1 MMSNYEMSSNVI
13 ELSEHKTYIEL
24 TRRLCYYDYPNL
36 NGVQLNSDTAEEKAQ
51 SLLMQPVVAKYKKIR
66 NKDDLGGH
74 ECSVDTKG
82 NVTFGTIPIGV
93 NVSVEVK
100 NDTITINDTT
110 VETPCLFATSRIWT
124 RNKNVCSAIKRLF
137 AEGKLH
143 SSWEILTENAEYV
156 NNVKILKDY
165 VFEADALLGSTS
177 NPAYGECAT
186 TLCVASVDDP
196 EILLSEAIANDFNIE
211 NSKTKEDNTL
221 EIKENESVV
230 TSENE
235 NTDVVTDEVVETS
248 QETNDVETTDTSE
261 IVSDTKETDNASS
274 ETVDTDISE
283 QTTDDAQTVEVSEL
297 TVRDLRN
304 KIEKLCREKLRY
316 CWISFMFPNEKYVL
330 VEYDE
335 RESELEYMKFTYET
349 NGDEVTVGEPE
360 KVKLAVSVA
369 NINAEIAE
377 KNNAIIKAN
386 EEIATLKSENENLM
400 KYKEMYE
407 KVEAEKAAD
416 EMAKKKKCLSEYA
429 VRSGYIS
436 SEEIETSEEIKALID
451 SVDENGIKAIIV
463 DRLMAQKNETN
474 VVTSEIVASQT
485 TEVASLTCE
494 DIDTS
499 DYKSVMK
506 KFLGK

>member
-1 MMSNYEMSSNVI
+1 MSNYEMSSNVI

-51 SLLMQPVVAKYKKIR
+51 SLLMQPVVAKYKRIR

-74 ECSVDTKG
+74 ECSVDNNG
-82 NVTFGTIPIGV
+82 NVTFGTVPIGV
-93 NVSVEVK
+93 NVAVEIK
-100 NDTITINDTT
+100 NDTVNINNNT

-186 TLCVASVDDP
+186 TLCVASAEDP
-196 EILLSEAIANDFNIE
+196 EILLSEAIANDFNID
-211 NSKTKEDNTL
+211 NSETKEDKTL
-221 EIKENESVV
+221 KIKENESVV

-248 QETNDVETTDTSE
+248 QETENVETTETTETVSETREAKAEKIEDTTANENTEKSEESNSDNTDTSNE
-261 IVSDTKETDNASS
+261 EVVSDT
-274 ETVDTDISE
+274 DTI
-283 QTTDDAQTVEVSEL
+283 
-297 TVRDLRN
+297 
-304 KIEKLCREKLRY
+304 I
-316 CWISFMFPNEKYVL
+316 
-330 VEYDE
+330 
-335 RESELEYMKFTYET
+335 
-349 NGDEVTVGEPE
+349 
-360 KVKLAVSVA
+360 A
-369 NINAEIAE
+369 NLKQEIVE
-377 KNNAIIKAN
+377 KNDAIIKAN
-386 EEIATLKSENENLM
+386 EEIANLKAVNESLVQ
-400 KYKEMYE
+400 YKEMYE
-407 KVEAEKAAD
+407 KIEAEKAAD
-416 EMAKKKKCLSEYA
+416 ELAKKKKCLSEYA
-429 VRSGYIS
+429 VKSGYIS
-436 SEEIETSEEIKALID
+436 SEEIESSEEIKKLID
-451 SVDENGIKAIIV
+451 AVDENGIKAIIV
-463 DRLMAQKNETN
+463 DRLMAQKND
-474 VVTSEIVASQT
+474 VVVETSEVATPVT
-485 TEVASLTCE
+485 TEVASLTCDE
-494 DIDTS
+494 VSIETS

>member
-1 MMSNYEMSSNVI
+1 MSNYEMSSNVI

-51 SLLMQPVVAKYKKIR
+51 SLLMQPVVAKYKRIR

-74 ECSVDTKG
+74 ECSVDNKG
-82 NVTFGTIPIGV
+82 NVTFGTVPIGV
-93 NVSVEVK
+93 NVAVEIK
-100 NDTITINDTT
+100 NDTVNINNNT

-186 TLCVASVDDP
+186 TLCVASAEDP
-196 EILLSEAIANDFNIE
+196 EILLSEAIANDFNID
-211 NSKTKEDNTL
+211 NSETKEDETL
-221 EIKENESVV
+221 KIKENESVV

-235 NTDVVTDEVVETS
+235 NADVVTDEVVETS
-248 QETNDVETTDTSE
+248 QETKNVETTETTKTVSETEEAKSEKNEDTTVDENTEKSEESNSDNTDTSNE
-261 IVSDTKETDNASS
+261 EVVSDT
-274 ETVDTDISE
+274 DTI
-283 QTTDDAQTVEVSEL
+283 
-297 TVRDLRN
+297 
-304 KIEKLCREKLRY
+304 I
-316 CWISFMFPNEKYVL
+316 
-330 VEYDE
+330 
-335 RESELEYMKFTYET
+335 
-349 NGDEVTVGEPE
+349 
-360 KVKLAVSVA
+360 A
-369 NINAEIAE
+369 NLKQEIVE
-377 KNNAIIKAN
+377 KNDAIIKAN
-386 EEIATLKSENENLM
+386 EEIANLKAVNESLVQ
-400 KYKEMYE
+400 YKEMYE
-407 KVEAEKAAD
+407 KIEAEKAAD
-416 EMAKKKKCLSEYA
+416 ELAKKKKCLSEYA

-436 SEEIETSEEIKALID
+436 SDEIESSEEIKKLIET
-451 SVDENGIKAIIV
+451 VDENGIKAIIG
-463 DRLMAQKNETN
+463 DRLMAQKNDVVVETSD
-474 VVTSEIVASQT
+474 VTTPVT
-485 TEVASLTCE
+485 TEVASLTCDE
-494 DIDTS
+494 VSIETS

>member
-1 MMSNYEMSSNVI
+1 MSNYEMSSNVI

-51 SLLMQPVVAKYKKIR
+51 SLLMQPVVAKYKRIR

-74 ECSVDTKG
+74 ECSVDNNG
-82 NVTFGTIPIGV
+82 NVTFGTVPIGV
-93 NVSVEVK
+93 NVAVEIK
-100 NDTITINDTT
+100 NDTVNINNNT

-186 TLCVASVDDP
+186 TLCVASAEDP
-196 EILLSEAIANDFNIE
+196 EILLSEAIANDFNID
-211 NSKTKEDNTL
+211 NSETKEDKTL
-221 EIKENESVV
+221 KIKENESVV

-235 NTDVVTDEVVETS
+235 NADVVTDEVVETS
-248 QETNDVETTDTSE
+248 QETENVETTETTETVSETREAKSEKIEDTTVDENTEKSEESNSDNTDTSNKE
-261 IVSDTKETDNASS
+261 VVSDT
-274 ETVDTDISE
+274 DTII
-283 QTTDDAQTVEVSEL
+283 AN
-297 TVRDLRN
+297 LRQ
-304 KIEKLCREKLRY
+304 
-316 CWISFMFPNEKYVL
+316 
-330 VEYDE
+330 
-335 RESELEYMKFTYET
+335 
-349 NGDEVTVGEPE
+349 
-360 KVKLAVSVA
+360 
-369 NINAEIAE
+369 EIVE
-377 KNNAIIKAN
+377 KNDAIIKAN
-386 EEIATLKSENENLM
+386 DEIANLKAVNESLM
-400 KYKEMYE
+400 QYKEMYE

-416 EMAKKKKCLSEYA
+416 ELAKKKKCLSEYA

-436 SEEIETSEEIKALID
+436 SDEIESSEEIKKLIEA
-451 SVDENGIKAIIV
+451 VDENGIKAIIV
-463 DRLMAQKNETN
+463 DRLMAQKND
-474 VVTSEIVASQT
+474 VVVETSEVATPDT
-485 TEVASLTCE
+485 TEVASLTCDE
-494 DIDTS
+494 VSIETS

>member
-1 MMSNYEMSSNVI
+1 MSNYEMSSNVI

-51 SLLMQPVVAKYKKIR
+51 SLLMQPVVAKYKRIR

-74 ECSVDTKG
+74 ECSVDNKG
-82 NVTFGTIPIGV
+82 NVTFGTVPIGV
-93 NVSVEVK
+93 NVAVEIK
-100 NDTITINDTT
+100 NDTVNINNNT

-186 TLCVASVDDP
+186 TLCVASAEDP
-196 EILLSEAIANDFNIE
+196 EILLSEAIANDFNID
-211 NSKTKEDNTL
+211 NSETKEDKTL
-221 EIKENESVV
+221 KIKENESVV

-248 QETNDVETTDTSE
+248 QETETVETTETPETVSETREAKAEKIEDTTANENTEKSEESNSDNTDTSNE
-261 IVSDTKETDNASS
+261 EVVSDT
-274 ETVDTDISE
+274 DTI
-283 QTTDDAQTVEVSEL
+283 
-297 TVRDLRN
+297 
-304 KIEKLCREKLRY
+304 I
-316 CWISFMFPNEKYVL
+316 
-330 VEYDE
+330 
-335 RESELEYMKFTYET
+335 
-349 NGDEVTVGEPE
+349 
-360 KVKLAVSVA
+360 A
-369 NINAEIAE
+369 NLKQEIVE
-377 KNNAIIKAN
+377 KNDAIIKAN
-386 EEIATLKSENENLM
+386 EEIANLKAVNESLIQ
-400 KYKEMYE
+400 YKEMYE

-416 EMAKKKKCLSEYA
+416 ELAKKKKCLSEYA
-429 VRSGYIS
+429 VKSGYIS
-436 SEEIETSEEIKALID
+436 SDEIESSEEIKKLID
-451 SVDENGIKAIIV
+451 TVDENGIKAIIV
-463 DRLMAQKNETN
+463 DRLMAQKND
-474 VVTSEIVASQT
+474 VVVETSEVTTPVT
-485 TEVASLTCE
+485 TEVASLTCDE
-494 DIDTS
+494 VSIETS

>member
-1 MMSNYEMSSNVI
+1 MSNYEMSSNVI

-51 SLLMQPVVAKYKKIR
+51 SLLMQPVVAKYKRIR

-74 ECSVDTKG
+74 ECSVDNHG
-82 NVTFGTIPIGV
+82 NVTFGTVPIGV
-93 NVSVEVK
+93 NVAVEIK
-100 NDTITINDTT
+100 NDTVNINNNT

-186 TLCVASVDDP
+186 TLCVASAEDP
-196 EILLSEAIANDFNIE
+196 EILLSEAIANDFNID
-211 NSKTKEDNTL
+211 NSETKEDKTL
-221 EIKENESVV
+221 KIKENESVV

-235 NTDVVTDEVVETS
+235 NADVVTDEVVETS
-248 QETNDVETTDTSE
+248 QETENVETTETNNDTE
-261 IVSDTKETDNASS
+261 TETVSTSS
-274 ETVDTDISE
+274 EEESHEVVDNSE
-283 QTTDDAQTVEVSEL
+283 TIDVSAL
-297 TVRDLRN
+297 TVRDLRC
-304 KIEKLCREKLRY
+304 KIEKACRDKIRY
-316 CWISFMFPNEKYVL
+316 CWVAFMFPTENYVL
-330 VEYDE
+330 VEFDE
-335 RESELEYMKFTYET
+335 RESELEYMKFTYT
-349 NGDEVTVGEPE
+349 VNGEDVTVGEPE

-369 NINAEIAE
+369 NINSEISE
-377 KNNAIIKAN
+377 KNDAIIKAN
-386 EEIATLKSENENLM
+386 EEITALKSEVETLT
-400 KYKEMYE
+400 KYKEMFE
-407 KVEAEKAAD
+407 QAEAEKAAN
-416 EMAKKKKCLSEYA
+416 ELAKKKKCLSEYA

-436 SEEIETSEEIKALID
+436 SEEIESSEEIKKLID
-451 SVDENGIKAIIV
+451 AVDENGIKAIIV
-463 DRLMAQKNETN
+463 DRLMAQKNDVVVETSD
-474 VVTSEIVASQT
+474 VTTPVT
-485 TEVASLTCE
+485 TEVASLTCDE
-494 DIDTS
+494 VSIETS

>member
-1 MMSNYEMSSNVI
+1 MSNYEMSSNVI

-51 SLLMQPVVAKYKKIR
+51 SLLMQPVVAKYKRIR

-74 ECSVDTKG
+74 ECSVDNNG
-82 NVTFGTIPIGV
+82 NVTFGTVPIGV
-93 NVSVEVK
+93 NVAVEIK
-100 NDTITINDTT
+100 NDTVNINNNT

-186 TLCVASVDDP
+186 TLCVASAEDP
-196 EILLSEAIANDFNIE
+196 EILLSEAIANDFNID
-211 NSKTKEDNTL
+211 NSETKEDKIL
-221 EIKENESVV
+221 KIKENESVV

-235 NTDVVTDEVVETS
+235 NADVITDEVVETS
-248 QETNDVETTDTSE
+248 QETENVETTETTETVSETEEAKAEKNEDTTVDENTEKSEESNPDNTDTSNE
-261 IVSDTKETDNASS
+261 EVVSDT
-274 ETVDTDISE
+274 DTI
-283 QTTDDAQTVEVSEL
+283 
-297 TVRDLRN
+297 
-304 KIEKLCREKLRY
+304 I
-316 CWISFMFPNEKYVL
+316 
-330 VEYDE
+330 
-335 RESELEYMKFTYET
+335 
-349 NGDEVTVGEPE
+349 
-360 KVKLAVSVA
+360 A
-369 NINAEIAE
+369 NLKQEIVE
-377 KNNAIIKAN
+377 KNDAIIKAN
-386 EEIATLKSENENLM
+386 EEIANLKAVNESLVQ
-400 KYKEMYE
+400 YKEMYE
-407 KVEAEKAAD
+407 KIESEKAAD
-416 EMAKKKKCLSEYA
+416 ELAKKKKCLSEYA

-436 SEEIETSEEIKALID
+436 SEEIESSEEIKKLID
-451 SVDENGIKAIIV
+451 AVDENGIKAIIV
-463 DRLMAQKNETN
+463 DRLMAQKSD
-474 VVTSEIVASQT
+474 VVVETSEIVTPVT
-485 TEVASLTCE
+485 TEVASLTCDE
-494 DIDTS
+494 ASIETS

>member
-1 MMSNYEMSSNVI
+1 MSNYEMSSNVI

-51 SLLMQPVVAKYKKIR
+51 SLLMQPVVAKYKRIR

-74 ECSVDTKG
+74 ECSVDNNG
-82 NVTFGTIPIGV
+82 NVTFGTVPIGV
-93 NVSVEVK
+93 NVAVEIK
-100 NDTITINDTT
+100 NDTVNINNNT

-186 TLCVASVDDP
+186 TLCVASAEDP
-196 EILLSEAIANDFNIE
+196 EILLSEAIANDFNID
-211 NSKTKEDNTL
+211 NSETKEDKTL
-221 EIKENESVV
+221 KIKENESVV

-235 NTDVVTDEVVETS
+235 NADVVTDEVVETS
-248 QETNDVETTDTSE
+248 QETKNVETTETTKTVSETEEAKSEKNEDTTVDENTEKSEESNSDNTDTSNE
-261 IVSDTKETDNASS
+261 EVVSDT
-274 ETVDTDISE
+274 DTI
-283 QTTDDAQTVEVSEL
+283 
-297 TVRDLRN
+297 
-304 KIEKLCREKLRY
+304 I
-316 CWISFMFPNEKYVL
+316 
-330 VEYDE
+330 
-335 RESELEYMKFTYET
+335 
-349 NGDEVTVGEPE
+349 
-360 KVKLAVSVA
+360 A
-369 NINAEIAE
+369 NLKQEIVE
-377 KNNAIIKAN
+377 KNDAIIKAN
-386 EEIATLKSENENLM
+386 DEIANLKAVNESLM
-400 KYKEMYE
+400 QYKEMYE

-416 EMAKKKKCLSEYA
+416 ELAKKKKCLSEYA

-436 SEEIETSEEIKALID
+436 SDEIESSEEIKKLIET
-451 SVDENGIKAIIV
+451 VDENGIKAIIV
-463 DRLMAQKNETN
+463 DRLMAQKND
-474 VVTSEIVASQT
+474 VVVETSEATTPVT
-485 TEVASLTCE
+485 TEVASLTCDE
-494 DIDTS
+494 VSIETS

>member
-1 MMSNYEMSSNVI
+1 MSNYEMSSNVI

-51 SLLMQPVVAKYKKIR
+51 SLLMQPVVAKYKRIR

-74 ECSVDTKG
+74 ECSVDNNG
-82 NVTFGTIPIGV
+82 NVTFGTVPIGV
-93 NVSVEVK
+93 NVAVEIK
-100 NDTITINDTT
+100 NDTVNINNNT

-186 TLCVASVDDP
+186 TLCVASAEDP
-196 EILLSEAIANDFNIE
+196 EILLSEAIANDFNID
-211 NSKTKEDNTL
+211 NSETKEDETL
-221 EIKENESVV
+221 KIKENESVV

-235 NTDVVTDEVVETS
+235 NADVVTDEVVETS
-248 QETNDVETTDTSE
+248 QETKNVETTETTKTVSETEEAKSEKNEDTTVDENTEKSEESNSDNTDTSNE
-261 IVSDTKETDNASS
+261 EVVSDT
-274 ETVDTDISE
+274 DTI
-283 QTTDDAQTVEVSEL
+283 
-297 TVRDLRN
+297 
-304 KIEKLCREKLRY
+304 I
-316 CWISFMFPNEKYVL
+316 
-330 VEYDE
+330 
-335 RESELEYMKFTYET
+335 
-349 NGDEVTVGEPE
+349 
-360 KVKLAVSVA
+360 A
-369 NINAEIAE
+369 NLKQEIVE
-377 KNNAIIKAN
+377 KNDAIIKAN
-386 EEIATLKSENENLM
+386 EEIANLKAVNESLIQ
-400 KYKEMYE
+400 YKEMYE

-416 EMAKKKKCLSEYA
+416 ELAKKKKCLSEYA

-436 SEEIETSEEIKALID
+436 SDEIESSEEIKKLIEA
-451 SVDENGIKAIIV
+451 VDENGIKAIIV
-463 DRLMAQKNETN
+463 DRLMAQKSD
-474 VVTSEIVASQT
+474 VVVETSETATPVT
-485 TEVASLTCE
+485 TEVASLTCDE
-494 DIDTS
+494 VSIETS

>member
-74 ECSVDTKG
+74 ECSVDRKG

-93 NVSVEVK
+93 NVAVEVK

-186 TLCVASVDDP
+186 TLCVASADDP

-211 NSKTKEDNTL
+211 NSETKEDKIL
-221 EIKENESVV
+221 KIKENESVV

-235 NTDVVTDEVVETS
+235 NTDIVTDEVVETS
-248 QETNDVETTDTSE
+248 QKAENVETTETIETVSEVEETKVEKVEDTTVDENTEKSE
-261 IVSDTKETDNASS
+261 ESDSANVDVSKEEVVSDT
-274 ETVDTDISE
+274 DTIIANLKQE
-283 QTTDDAQTVEVSEL
+283 I
-297 TVRDLRN
+297 
-304 KIEKLCREKLRY
+304 IEK
-316 CWISFMFPNEKYVL
+316 NDV
-330 VEYDE
+330 
-335 RESELEYMKFTYET
+335 
-349 NGDEVTVGEPE
+349 
-360 KVKLAVSVA
+360 
-369 NINAEIAE
+369 
-377 KNNAIIKAN
+377 IIKAN
-386 EEIATLKSENENLM
+386 EEIANLKAVNESLM

-474 VVTSEIVASQT
+474 VVTSEIVVPQT

>member
-1 MMSNYEMSSNVI
+1 MSNYEMSSNVI

-51 SLLMQPVVAKYKKIR
+51 SLLMQPVVAKYKRIR

-74 ECSVDTKG
+74 ECSVDNNG
-82 NVTFGTIPIGV
+82 NVTFGTVPIGV
-93 NVSVEVK
+93 NVAVEIK
-100 NDTITINDTT
+100 NDTVNINNNT

-186 TLCVASVDDP
+186 TLCVASAEDP
-196 EILLSEAIANDFNIE
+196 EILLSEAIANDFNID
-211 NSKTKEDNTL
+211 NSETKEDKTL
-221 EIKENESVV
+221 KIKENESVV

-235 NTDVVTDEVVETS
+235 NTDVITDEVVETS
-248 QETNDVETTDTSE
+248 QETENVETTETTETVSETREAKAEKIEDTTADENTEKSEESNSDNTDTSNE
-261 IVSDTKETDNASS
+261 EVVSDT
-274 ETVDTDISE
+274 DTI
-283 QTTDDAQTVEVSEL
+283 
-297 TVRDLRN
+297 
-304 KIEKLCREKLRY
+304 I
-316 CWISFMFPNEKYVL
+316 
-330 VEYDE
+330 
-335 RESELEYMKFTYET
+335 
-349 NGDEVTVGEPE
+349 
-360 KVKLAVSVA
+360 A
-369 NINAEIAE
+369 NLKQEIVE
-377 KNNAIIKAN
+377 KNDAIIKAN
-386 EEIATLKSENENLM
+386 DEIANLKAVNESLM
-400 KYKEMYE
+400 QYKEMYE

-416 EMAKKKKCLSEYA
+416 ELAKKKKCLSEYA

-436 SEEIETSEEIKALID
+436 SDEIESSAEIKKLIEA
-451 SVDENGIKAIIV
+451 VDENGIKAIIV
-463 DRLMAQKNETN
+463 DRLMAQKND
-474 VVTSEIVASQT
+474 VVAETSEMATPVT
-485 TEVASLTCE
+485 TEVASLTCDE
-494 DIDTS
+494 VSIETS

>member
-1 MMSNYEMSSNVI
+1 MSNYEMSSNVI

-51 SLLMQPVVAKYKKIR
+51 SLLMQPVVAKYKRIR

-74 ECSVDTKG
+74 ECSVDNKG
-82 NVTFGTIPIGV
+82 NVTFGTVPIGV
-93 NVSVEVK
+93 NVAVEIK
-100 NDTITINDTT
+100 NDTVNINNNT

-186 TLCVASVDDP
+186 TLCVASAEDP
-196 EILLSEAIANDFNIE
+196 EILLSEAIANDFNID
-211 NSKTKEDNTL
+211 NSETKEDKTL
-221 EIKENESVV
+221 KIKENESVV

-248 QETNDVETTDTSE
+248 QETENVETTETTETVSVTEEAKAEKIEDTTANENTEKSEESNSDNTDTSNE
-261 IVSDTKETDNASS
+261 EVVSDT
-274 ETVDTDISE
+274 DTI
-283 QTTDDAQTVEVSEL
+283 
-297 TVRDLRN
+297 
-304 KIEKLCREKLRY
+304 I
-316 CWISFMFPNEKYVL
+316 
-330 VEYDE
+330 
-335 RESELEYMKFTYET
+335 
-349 NGDEVTVGEPE
+349 
-360 KVKLAVSVA
+360 A
-369 NINAEIAE
+369 NLKQEIVE
-377 KNNAIIKAN
+377 KNDAIIKAN
-386 EEIATLKSENENLM
+386 EEIANLKAVNESLVQ
-400 KYKEMYE
+400 YKEMYE
-407 KVEAEKAAD
+407 KIESEKAAD
-416 EMAKKKKCLSEYA
+416 ELAKKKKCLSEYA

-436 SEEIETSEEIKALID
+436 SEEIESSEEIKKLID
-451 SVDENGIKAIIV
+451 AVDENGIKAIIV
-463 DRLMAQKNETN
+463 DRLMAQKNDVVVETSE
-474 VVTSEIVASQT
+474 VVTPVT
-485 TEVASLTCE
+485 TEVASLTCDE
-494 DIDTS
+494 VSIETS

>member
-1 MMSNYEMSSNVI
+1 MSNYEMSSNVI

-51 SLLMQPVVAKYKKIR
+51 SLLMQPVVAKYKRIR

-74 ECSVDTKG
+74 ECSVDNNG
-82 NVTFGTIPIGV
+82 NVTFGTVPIGV
-93 NVSVEVK
+93 NVAVEIK
-100 NDTITINDTT
+100 NDTVNINNNT

-186 TLCVASVDDP
+186 TLCVASAEDP
-196 EILLSEAIANDFNIE
+196 EILLSEAIANDFNID
-211 NSKTKEDNTL
+211 NSETKEDETL
-221 EIKENESVV
+221 KIKENESVV

-235 NTDVVTDEVVETS
+235 NADVVTDEVVETS
-248 QETNDVETTDTSE
+248 QETKNVETTETTKTVSETEEAKAEKIEDTTADENTEKSEESNSDNTDTSNE
-261 IVSDTKETDNASS
+261 EVVSDT
-274 ETVDTDISE
+274 DTI
-283 QTTDDAQTVEVSEL
+283 
-297 TVRDLRN
+297 
-304 KIEKLCREKLRY
+304 I
-316 CWISFMFPNEKYVL
+316 
-330 VEYDE
+330 
-335 RESELEYMKFTYET
+335 
-349 NGDEVTVGEPE
+349 
-360 KVKLAVSVA
+360 A
-369 NINAEIAE
+369 NLKQEIVE
-377 KNNAIIKAN
+377 KNDAIIKAN
-386 EEIATLKSENENLM
+386 DEIANLKAVNESLM
-400 KYKEMYE
+400 QYKEMYE

-416 EMAKKKKCLSEYA
+416 ELAKKKKCLSEYA
-429 VRSGYIS
+429 VKSGYIS
-436 SEEIETSEEIKALID
+436 SEEIESSEEIKKLIET
-451 SVDENGIKAIIV
+451 VDENGIKAIIV
-463 DRLMAQKNETN
+463 DRLMAQKND
-474 VVTSEIVASQT
+474 VVVETSEMTTPVT
-485 TEVASLTCE
+485 TEVASLTCDE
-494 DIDTS
+494 VSIETS

>member
-1 MMSNYEMSSNVI
+1 MSNYEMSSNVI

-51 SLLMQPVVAKYKKIR
+51 SLLMQPVVAKYKRIR

-74 ECSVDTKG
+74 ECSVDNNG
-82 NVTFGTIPIGV
+82 NVTFGTVPIGV
-93 NVSVEVK
+93 NVAVEIK
-100 NDTITINDTT
+100 NDTVNINNNT

-186 TLCVASVDDP
+186 TLCVASAEDP
-196 EILLSEAIANDFNIE
+196 EILLSEAIANDFNID
-211 NSKTKEDNTL
+211 NSETKEDETL
-221 EIKENESVV
+221 KIKENESVV

-235 NTDVVTDEVVETS
+235 NADVVTDEVVETS
-248 QETNDVETTDTSE
+248 QETKNVETTETTETVPETEEAKSEKNEDTTVDENTEKSEESNSDNTDTSNE
-261 IVSDTKETDNASS
+261 EVVSDT
-274 ETVDTDISE
+274 DTI
-283 QTTDDAQTVEVSEL
+283 
-297 TVRDLRN
+297 
-304 KIEKLCREKLRY
+304 I
-316 CWISFMFPNEKYVL
+316 
-330 VEYDE
+330 
-335 RESELEYMKFTYET
+335 
-349 NGDEVTVGEPE
+349 
-360 KVKLAVSVA
+360 A
-369 NINAEIAE
+369 NLKQEIVE
-377 KNNAIIKAN
+377 KNDAIIKAN
-386 EEIATLKSENENLM
+386 DEIANLKAVNESLM
-400 KYKEMYE
+400 QYKEMYE

-416 EMAKKKKCLSEYA
+416 ELAKKKKCLSEYA

-436 SEEIETSEEIKALID
+436 SEEIESSEEIKKLID
-451 SVDENGIKAIIV
+451 AVDENGIKAIIV
-463 DRLMAQKNETN
+463 DRLMAQKSD
-474 VVTSEIVASQT
+474 VVVETSETATPVT
-485 TEVASLTCE
+485 TEVASLTCDE
-494 DIDTS
+494 VSIETS

>member
-1 MMSNYEMSSNVI
+1 MSNYEMSSNVI

-51 SLLMQPVVAKYKKIR
+51 SLLMQPVVAKYKRIR

-74 ECSVDTKG
+74 ECSVDNKG
-82 NVTFGTIPIGV
+82 NVTFGTVPIGV
-93 NVSVEVK
+93 NVAVEIK
-100 NDTITINDTT
+100 NDTVNINNNT

-186 TLCVASVDDP
+186 TLCVASAEDP
-196 EILLSEAIANDFNIE
+196 EILLSEAIANDFNID
-211 NSKTKEDNTL
+211 NSETKEDKTL
-221 EIKENESVV
+221 KINENESVV

-235 NTDVVTDEVVETS
+235 NADVVTDEVVETS
-248 QETNDVETTDTSE
+248 QETKNVETTETTKTVSETEEAKSEKIEDTTADENTEKSEESNSDNTDTSNE
-261 IVSDTKETDNASS
+261 EVVSDT
-274 ETVDTDISE
+274 DTI
-283 QTTDDAQTVEVSEL
+283 
-297 TVRDLRN
+297 
-304 KIEKLCREKLRY
+304 I
-316 CWISFMFPNEKYVL
+316 
-330 VEYDE
+330 
-335 RESELEYMKFTYET
+335 
-349 NGDEVTVGEPE
+349 
-360 KVKLAVSVA
+360 A
-369 NINAEIAE
+369 NLKQEIVE
-377 KNNAIIKAN
+377 KNDAIIKAN
-386 EEIATLKSENENLM
+386 EEIANLKAVNESLVQ
-400 KYKEMYE
+400 YKEMYE
-407 KVEAEKAAD
+407 KIEAEKAAD
-416 EMAKKKKCLSEYA
+416 ELAKKKKCLSEYA

-436 SEEIETSEEIKALID
+436 SEEIESSEEIKKLID
-451 SVDENGIKAIIV
+451 AVDENGIKAIIV
-463 DRLMAQKNETN
+463 DRLMAQKND
-474 VVTSEIVASQT
+474 VVVETSEATTPVT
-485 TEVASLTCE
+485 TEVASLTCDE
-494 DIDTS
+494 VSIETS

>member
-1 MMSNYEMSSNVI
+1 MSNYEMSSNVI

-51 SLLMQPVVAKYKKIR
+51 SLLMQPVVAKYKRIR

-74 ECSVDTKG
+74 ECSVDNNG
-82 NVTFGTIPIGV
+82 NVTFGTVPIGV
-93 NVSVEVK
+93 NVAVEIK
-100 NDTITINDTT
+100 NDTVNINNNT

-137 AEGKLH
+137 SEGKLH

-186 TLCVASVDDP
+186 TLCVASAEDP
-196 EILLSEAIANDFNIE
+196 EILLSEAIANDFNID
-211 NSKTKEDNTL
+211 NSETKEDKTL
-221 EIKENESVV
+221 KIKESKSVV
-230 TSENE
+230 TSE

-248 QETNDVETTDTSE
+248 QETENVETTETNNDTE
-261 IVSDTKETDNASS
+261 TETVSTSS
-274 ETVDTDISE
+274 EEESHEVVDNSE
-283 QTTDDAQTVEVSEL
+283 TIDVSAL
-297 TVRDLRN
+297 TVRDLRY
-304 KIEKLCREKLRY
+304 KIEKACRDKIRY
-316 CWISFMFPNEKYVL
+316 CWVAFMFPTENYVL
-330 VEYDE
+330 VEFDG
-335 RESELEYMKFTYET
+335 RESELEYMKFTYT
-349 NGDEVTVGEPE
+349 VNGEDVTVGEPE

-369 NINAEIAE
+369 NINSEISE
-377 KNNAIIKAN
+377 KNDAIIKAN
-386 EEIATLKSENENLM
+386 EEITALKSEVETLT
-400 KYKEMYE
+400 KYKEMFE
-407 KVEAEKAAD
+407 QAEAEKAAN
-416 EMAKKKKCLSEYA
+416 ELAKKKKCLSEYA

-436 SEEIETSEEIKALID
+436 SEEIESSEEIKKLID
-451 SVDENGIKAIIV
+451 AVDENGIKAIIV
-463 DRLMAQKNETN
+463 DRLMAQKSD
-474 VVTSEIVASQT
+474 VVVETSEATTPVT
-485 TEVASLTCE
+485 TEVASLTCDE
-494 DIDTS
+494 VSIETS

>member
-1 MMSNYEMSSNVI
+1 MSNYEMSSNVI

-51 SLLMQPVVAKYKKIR
+51 SLLMQPVVAKYKRIR

-74 ECSVDTKG
+74 ECSVDNKG
-82 NVTFGTIPIGV
+82 NVTFGTVPIGV
-93 NVSVEVK
+93 NVAVEIK
-100 NDTITINDTT
+100 NDTVNINNNT

-186 TLCVASVDDP
+186 TLCVASAEDP
-196 EILLSEAIANDFNIE
+196 EILLSEAIANDFNID
-211 NSKTKEDNTL
+211 NSETKEDETL
-221 EIKENESVV
+221 KIKENESVV

-235 NTDVVTDEVVETS
+235 NADVVTDEVVETS
-248 QETNDVETTDTSE
+248 QETKNVETTETTKTVSETEEAKSEKNEDTTVDENTEKSEESNSDNTDTSNE
-261 IVSDTKETDNASS
+261 EVVSDT
-274 ETVDTDISE
+274 DTI
-283 QTTDDAQTVEVSEL
+283 
-297 TVRDLRN
+297 
-304 KIEKLCREKLRY
+304 I
-316 CWISFMFPNEKYVL
+316 
-330 VEYDE
+330 
-335 RESELEYMKFTYET
+335 
-349 NGDEVTVGEPE
+349 
-360 KVKLAVSVA
+360 A
-369 NINAEIAE
+369 NLKQEIVE
-377 KNNAIIKAN
+377 KNDAIIKAN
-386 EEIATLKSENENLM
+386 DEIANLKAVNESLM
-400 KYKEMYE
+400 QYKEMYE

-416 EMAKKKKCLSEYA
+416 ELAKKKKCLSEYA

-436 SEEIETSEEIKALID
+436 SEEIESSEEIKKLID
-451 SVDENGIKAIIV
+451 AVDENGIKAIIV
-463 DRLMAQKNETN
+463 DRLMAQKND
-474 VVTSEIVASQT
+474 VVVETSEATTPVT
-485 TEVASLTCE
+485 TEVASLTCDE
-494 DIDTS
+494 VSIETS

>member
-1 MMSNYEMSSNVI
+1 MSNYEMSSNVI

-51 SLLMQPVVAKYKKIR
+51 SLLMQPVVAKYKRIR

-74 ECSVDTKG
+74 ECSVDNKG
-82 NVTFGTIPIGV
+82 NVTFGTVPIGV
-93 NVSVEVK
+93 NVAVEIK
-100 NDTITINDTT
+100 NDTVNINNNT

-186 TLCVASVDDP
+186 TLCVASAEDP
-196 EILLSEAIANDFNIE
+196 EILLSEAIANDFNID
-211 NSKTKEDNTL
+211 NSETKEDKTL
-221 EIKENESVV
+221 KIKENESVV

-235 NTDVVTDEVVETS
+235 NADVVTDEVVETS
-248 QETNDVETTDTSE
+248 QETENVETTETTETVSEAREAKAEKIEDTTADENTEKSEESNSDNTDTSNE
-261 IVSDTKETDNASS
+261 EVVSDT
-274 ETVDTDISE
+274 DTI
-283 QTTDDAQTVEVSEL
+283 
-297 TVRDLRN
+297 
-304 KIEKLCREKLRY
+304 I
-316 CWISFMFPNEKYVL
+316 
-330 VEYDE
+330 
-335 RESELEYMKFTYET
+335 
-349 NGDEVTVGEPE
+349 
-360 KVKLAVSVA
+360 A
-369 NINAEIAE
+369 NLKQEIVE
-377 KNNAIIKAN
+377 KNDAIIKAN
-386 EEIATLKSENENLM
+386 DEIANLKAVNESLM
-400 KYKEMYE
+400 QYKEMYE

-416 EMAKKKKCLSEYA
+416 ELAKKKKCLSEYA

-436 SEEIETSEEIKALID
+436 SEEIESSEEIKKLIEA
-451 SVDENGIKAIIV
+451 VDENGIKAIIV
-463 DRLMAQKNETN
+463 DRLMAQKND
-474 VVTSEIVASQT
+474 VVVETSEATTPVT
-485 TEVASLTCE
+485 TEVASLTCDE
-494 DIDTS
+494 VSIETS

>member
-1 MMSNYEMSSNVI
+1 MSNYEMSSNVI

-93 NVSVEVK
+93 NVAVEVK
-100 NDTITINDTT
+100 NDTVNINNTN

-165 VFEADALLGSTS
+165 IFEADALLGSTS

-186 TLCVASVDDP
+186 TLCVASADDP

-211 NSKTKEDNTL
+211 NSETKEDKIL

-248 QETNDVETTDTSE
+248 QETENVETTETIETVSEVEETKVEKVEDTTVDENTEKSE
-261 IVSDTKETDNASS
+261 ESDSANVDVSKEEVVSDT
-274 ETVDTDISE
+274 DTI
-283 QTTDDAQTVEVSEL
+283 
-297 TVRDLRN
+297 
-304 KIEKLCREKLRY
+304 I
-316 CWISFMFPNEKYVL
+316 
-330 VEYDE
+330 
-335 RESELEYMKFTYET
+335 
-349 NGDEVTVGEPE
+349 
-360 KVKLAVSVA
+360 A
-369 NINAEIAE
+369 NLKQEIVE
-377 KNNAIIKAN
+377 KNDVIIKAN
-386 EEIATLKSENENLM
+386 EEIANLKAVNESLM

-416 EMAKKKKCLSEYA
+416 EIAKKKKCLSEYA

-474 VVTSEIVASQT
+474 VVTSEIVVPQT

>member
-1 MMSNYEMSSNVI
+1 MSNYEMSSNVI

-51 SLLMQPVVAKYKKIR
+51 SLLMQPVVAKYKRIR

-74 ECSVDTKG
+74 ECSVDNNG
-82 NVTFGTIPIGV
+82 NVTFGTVPIGV
-93 NVSVEVK
+93 NVAVEIK
-100 NDTITINDTT
+100 NDTVNINNNT

-186 TLCVASVDDP
+186 TLCVASAEDP
-196 EILLSEAIANDFNIE
+196 EILLSEAIANDFNID
-211 NSKTKEDNTL
+211 NSEAKEDKTL
-221 EIKENESVV
+221 KIKENESVV

-235 NTDVVTDEVVETS
+235 NADVITDEVVETS
-248 QETNDVETTDTSE
+248 QETENVETTETTETVSEAREAKAEKIEDTTADENTEKSEESNSDNTDTSNE
-261 IVSDTKETDNASS
+261 EVVSDT
-274 ETVDTDISE
+274 DTI
-283 QTTDDAQTVEVSEL
+283 
-297 TVRDLRN
+297 
-304 KIEKLCREKLRY
+304 I
-316 CWISFMFPNEKYVL
+316 
-330 VEYDE
+330 
-335 RESELEYMKFTYET
+335 
-349 NGDEVTVGEPE
+349 
-360 KVKLAVSVA
+360 A
-369 NINAEIAE
+369 NLKQEIVE
-377 KNNAIIKAN
+377 KNDAIIKAN
-386 EEIATLKSENENLM
+386 DEIANLKAVNESLM
-400 KYKEMYE
+400 QYKEMYE

-416 EMAKKKKCLSEYA
+416 ELAKKKKCLSEYA

-436 SEEIETSEEIKALID
+436 SDEIESSEEIKKLID
-451 SVDENGIKAIIV
+451 AVDENGVKAIIV
-463 DRLMAQKNETN
+463 DRLMAQKSN
-474 VVTSEIVASQT
+474 VVVETSETATPVT
-485 TEVASLTCE
+485 TEVASLTCDE
-494 DIDTS
+494 VSIETS

>member
-1 MMSNYEMSSNVI
+1 MSNYEMSSNVI

-51 SLLMQPVVAKYKKIR
+51 SLLMQPVVAKYKRIR

-74 ECSVDTKG
+74 ECSVDNKG
-82 NVTFGTIPIGV
+82 NVTFGTVPIGV
-93 NVSVEVK
+93 NVAVEIK
-100 NDTITINDTT
+100 NDTVNINNNT

-186 TLCVASVDDP
+186 TLCVASAEDP
-196 EILLSEAIANDFNIE
+196 EILLSEAIANDFNID
-211 NSKTKEDNTL
+211 NSETKEDETL
-221 EIKENESVV
+221 KIKENESVV

-235 NTDVVTDEVVETS
+235 NADVVTDEVVETS
-248 QETNDVETTDTSE
+248 QETKNVETTETTKTVSETEEAKSEKNEDTTVDENTEKSEESNSDNTDTSNE
-261 IVSDTKETDNASS
+261 EVVSDT
-274 ETVDTDISE
+274 DTI
-283 QTTDDAQTVEVSEL
+283 
-297 TVRDLRN
+297 
-304 KIEKLCREKLRY
+304 I
-316 CWISFMFPNEKYVL
+316 
-330 VEYDE
+330 
-335 RESELEYMKFTYET
+335 
-349 NGDEVTVGEPE
+349 
-360 KVKLAVSVA
+360 A
-369 NINAEIAE
+369 NLKQEIVE
-377 KNNAIIKAN
+377 KNDAIIKAN
-386 EEIATLKSENENLM
+386 EEIANLKAVNESLVQ
-400 KYKEMYE
+400 YKEMYE

-416 EMAKKKKCLSEYA
+416 ELAKKKKCLSEYA

-436 SEEIETSEEIKALID
+436 SDEIESSEEIKKLIET
-451 SVDENGIKAIIV
+451 VDENGIKAIIV
-463 DRLMAQKNETN
+463 DRLMAQKND
-474 VVTSEIVASQT
+474 VVVETSEATTPVT
-485 TEVASLTCE
+485 TEVASLTCDE
-494 DIDTS
+494 VSIETS

>member
-1 MMSNYEMSSNVI
+1 MSNYEMSSNVI

-51 SLLMQPVVAKYKKIR
+51 SLLMQPVVAKYKRIR

-74 ECSVDTKG
+74 ECSVDNNG
-82 NVTFGTIPIGV
+82 NVTFGTVPIGV
-93 NVSVEVK
+93 NVAVEIK
-100 NDTITINDTT
+100 NDTVNINNNT

-186 TLCVASVDDP
+186 TLCVASAEDP
-196 EILLSEAIANDFNIE
+196 EILLSEAIANDFNID
-211 NSKTKEDNTL
+211 NSETKEDKTL
-221 EIKENESVV
+221 KIKENESVV

-235 NTDVVTDEVVETS
+235 NADVITDEVVETS
-248 QETNDVETTDTSE
+248 QETENVETTETTETVSETEEAKAEKIEDTTADENTEKSEESNSDNTNKSNEEVVSETDTIIANLKQE
-261 IVSDTKETDNASS
+261 IV
-274 ETVDTDISE
+274 
-283 QTTDDAQTVEVSEL
+283 
-297 TVRDLRN
+297 
-304 KIEKLCREKLRY
+304 
-316 CWISFMFPNEKYVL
+316 
-330 VEYDE
+330 
-335 RESELEYMKFTYET
+335 
-349 NGDEVTVGEPE
+349 
-360 KVKLAVSVA
+360 
-369 NINAEIAE
+369 E
-377 KNNAIIKAN
+377 KNDAIIKAN
-386 EEIATLKSENENLM
+386 EEIANLKAVNESLVQ
-400 KYKEMYE
+400 YKEMYE

-416 EMAKKKKCLSEYA
+416 ELAKKKKCLSEYA
-429 VRSGYIS
+429 VKSGYIS
-436 SEEIETSEEIKALID
+436 SEEIESSEEIKKLID
-451 SVDENGIKAIIV
+451 AVDENGIKAIIV
-463 DRLMAQKNETN
+463 DRLMAQKNDVIVE
-474 VVTSEIVASQT
+474 TSEATTPVT
-485 TEVASLTCE
+485 TEVASLTCDE
-494 DIDTS
+494 VSIETS

>member
-1 MMSNYEMSSNVI
+1 MSNYEMSSDVI

-51 SLLMQPVVAKYKKIR
+51 SLLMQPVVAKYKRIR

-74 ECSVDTKG
+74 ECSVDNNG
-82 NVTFGTIPIGV
+82 NVTFGTVPIGV
-93 NVSVEVK
+93 NVAVEIK
-100 NDTITINDTT
+100 NDTVNINNNT

-186 TLCVASVDDP
+186 TLCVASAEDP
-196 EILLSEAIANDFNIE
+196 EILLSEAIANDFNID
-211 NSKTKEDNTL
+211 NSETKEDKTL
-221 EIKENESVV
+221 KIKENESVV

-235 NTDVVTDEVVETS
+235 NADVVTDEVVETS
-248 QETNDVETTDTSE
+248 QETENVETTETTETVSETREAKAEKIEDTTADENTEKSEESNSDNTDTSNE
-261 IVSDTKETDNASS
+261 EVVSDT
-274 ETVDTDISE
+274 DTI
-283 QTTDDAQTVEVSEL
+283 
-297 TVRDLRN
+297 
-304 KIEKLCREKLRY
+304 I
-316 CWISFMFPNEKYVL
+316 
-330 VEYDE
+330 
-335 RESELEYMKFTYET
+335 
-349 NGDEVTVGEPE
+349 
-360 KVKLAVSVA
+360 A
-369 NINAEIAE
+369 NLKQEIVE
-377 KNNAIIKAN
+377 KNDAIIKAN
-386 EEIATLKSENENLM
+386 EEIANLKAVNESLIQ
-400 KYKEMYE
+400 YKEMYE
-407 KVEAEKAAD
+407 KIEAEKAAD
-416 EMAKKKKCLSEYA
+416 ELAKKKKCLSEYA

-436 SEEIETSEEIKALID
+436 SEEIESSAEIKKLIEA
-451 SVDENGIKAIIV
+451 VDENGIKAIIV
-463 DRLMAQKNETN
+463 DRLMAQKND
-474 VVTSEIVASQT
+474 VVVVETSEATTPVT
-485 TEVASLTCE
+485 TEVASLTCDE
-494 DIDTS
+494 VSIETS

>member
-1 MMSNYEMSSNVI
+1 MSNYEMSSNVI

-51 SLLMQPVVAKYKKIR
+51 SLLMQPVVAKYKRIR

-74 ECSVDTKG
+74 ECSVDNHG
-82 NVTFGTIPIGV
+82 NVTFGTVPIGV
-93 NVSVEVK
+93 NVAVEIK
-100 NDTITINDTT
+100 NDTVNINNNT

-186 TLCVASVDDP
+186 TLCVASAEDP
-196 EILLSEAIANDFNIE
+196 EILLSEAIANDFNID
-211 NSKTKEDNTL
+211 NSETKEDETL
-221 EIKENESVV
+221 KIKENESVV

-235 NTDVVTDEVVETS
+235 NADVVTDEVVETS
-248 QETNDVETTDTSE
+248 QETKNVETTETTKTVSETEEAKSEKNEDTTVDENTEKSEESNSDNTDTSNE
-261 IVSDTKETDNASS
+261 EVVSDT
-274 ETVDTDISE
+274 DTI
-283 QTTDDAQTVEVSEL
+283 
-297 TVRDLRN
+297 
-304 KIEKLCREKLRY
+304 I
-316 CWISFMFPNEKYVL
+316 
-330 VEYDE
+330 
-335 RESELEYMKFTYET
+335 
-349 NGDEVTVGEPE
+349 
-360 KVKLAVSVA
+360 A
-369 NINAEIAE
+369 NLKQEIVE
-377 KNNAIIKAN
+377 KNDAIIKAN
-386 EEIATLKSENENLM
+386 EEIANLKAVNESLVQ
-400 KYKEMYE
+400 YKEMYE

-416 EMAKKKKCLSEYA
+416 ELAKKKKCLSEYA

-436 SEEIETSEEIKALID
+436 SDEIESSEEIKKLIET
-451 SVDENGIKAIIV
+451 VDENGIKAIIV
-463 DRLMAQKNETN
+463 DRLMAQKND
-474 VVTSEIVASQT
+474 VVVETSEATTPVT
-485 TEVASLTCE
+485 TEVASLTCDE
-494 DIDTS
+494 VSIETS

>member
-1 MMSNYEMSSNVI
+1 MSNYEMSSNVI

-51 SLLMQPVVAKYKKIR
+51 SLLMQPVVAKYKRIR

-74 ECSVDTKG
+74 ECSVDNNG
-82 NVTFGTIPIGV
+82 NVTFGTVPIGV
-93 NVSVEVK
+93 NVAVEIK
-100 NDTITINDTT
+100 NDTVNINNNT

-186 TLCVASVDDP
+186 TLCVASAEDP
-196 EILLSEAIANDFNIE
+196 EILLSEAIANDFNID
-211 NSKTKEDNTL
+211 NSETKEDKTL
-221 EIKENESVV
+221 KIKENESVV

-248 QETNDVETTDTSE
+248 QETENVETTETTETVSETREAKAEKIEDTTANENTEKSEESNSDNTDTSNE
-261 IVSDTKETDNASS
+261 EVVSDT
-274 ETVDTDISE
+274 DTI
-283 QTTDDAQTVEVSEL
+283 
-297 TVRDLRN
+297 
-304 KIEKLCREKLRY
+304 I
-316 CWISFMFPNEKYVL
+316 
-330 VEYDE
+330 
-335 RESELEYMKFTYET
+335 
-349 NGDEVTVGEPE
+349 
-360 KVKLAVSVA
+360 A
-369 NINAEIAE
+369 NLKQEIVE
-377 KNNAIIKAN
+377 KNDAIIKAN
-386 EEIATLKSENENLM
+386 EEIANLKAVNESLIQ
-400 KYKEMYE
+400 YKEMYE

-416 EMAKKKKCLSEYA
+416 ELAKKKKCLSEYA

-436 SEEIETSEEIKALID
+436 SDEIESSEEIKKLID
-451 SVDENGIKAIIV
+451 AVDENGIKAIIV
-463 DRLMAQKNETN
+463 DRLMAQKNDVVVETSE
-474 VVTSEIVASQT
+474 VVTPVT
-485 TEVASLTCE
+485 TEVASLTCDE
-494 DIDTS
+494 ASIETS

>member
-1 MMSNYEMSSNVI
+1 MSNYEMSSNVI

-51 SLLMQPVVAKYKKIR
+51 SLLMQPVVAKYKRIR

-74 ECSVDTKG
+74 ECSVDNKG
-82 NVTFGTIPIGV
+82 NVTFGTVPIGV
-93 NVSVEVK
+93 NVAVEIK
-100 NDTITINDTT
+100 NDTVNINNNT

-186 TLCVASVDDP
+186 TLCVASAEDP
-196 EILLSEAIANDFNIE
+196 EILLSEAIANDFNID
-211 NSKTKEDNTL
+211 NSETKEDKTL
-221 EIKENESVV
+221 KIKENESVV

-235 NTDVVTDEVVETS
+235 NADVVTDEVVETS
-248 QETNDVETTDTSE
+248 QETENVETTETTETVSETREAKAEKIEDTTADENTEKSEESNSDNTDTSNE
-261 IVSDTKETDNASS
+261 EVVSDT
-274 ETVDTDISE
+274 DTI
-283 QTTDDAQTVEVSEL
+283 
-297 TVRDLRN
+297 
-304 KIEKLCREKLRY
+304 I
-316 CWISFMFPNEKYVL
+316 
-330 VEYDE
+330 
-335 RESELEYMKFTYET
+335 
-349 NGDEVTVGEPE
+349 
-360 KVKLAVSVA
+360 A
-369 NINAEIAE
+369 NLKQEIVE
-377 KNNAIIKAN
+377 KNDAIIKAN
-386 EEIATLKSENENLM
+386 EEIANLKAVNESLVQ
-400 KYKEMYE
+400 YKEMYE

-416 EMAKKKKCLSEYA
+416 ELAKKKKCLSEYA

-436 SEEIETSEEIKALID
+436 SEEIESSEEIKKLID
-451 SVDENGIKAIIV
+451 AVDENGIKAIIV
-463 DRLMAQKNETN
+463 DRLMAQKSD
-474 VVTSEIVASQT
+474 VVAETSEMATPVT
-485 TEVASLTCE
+485 TEVASLTCDE
-494 DIDTS
+494 VSIETS

>member
-1 MMSNYEMSSNVI
+1 MSNYEMSSNVI

-51 SLLMQPVVAKYKKIR
+51 SLLMQPVVAKYKRIR

-74 ECSVDTKG
+74 ECSVDNNG
-82 NVTFGTIPIGV
+82 NVTFGTVPIGV
-93 NVSVEVK
+93 NVAVEIK
-100 NDTITINDTT
+100 NDTVNINNNT

-186 TLCVASVDDP
+186 TLCVASAEDP
-196 EILLSEAIANDFNIE
+196 EILLSEAIANDFNID
-211 NSKTKEDNTL
+211 NSETKEDKTL
-221 EIKENESVV
+221 KIKENESVV

-235 NTDVVTDEVVETS
+235 NADVVTDEVVETS
-248 QETNDVETTDTSE
+248 QETENVETTETVSETREAKAEKIEDTTADENTEKSEENNFDNTDTSNE
-261 IVSDTKETDNASS
+261 EVVSDT
-274 ETVDTDISE
+274 DTI
-283 QTTDDAQTVEVSEL
+283 
-297 TVRDLRN
+297 
-304 KIEKLCREKLRY
+304 I
-316 CWISFMFPNEKYVL
+316 
-330 VEYDE
+330 
-335 RESELEYMKFTYET
+335 
-349 NGDEVTVGEPE
+349 
-360 KVKLAVSVA
+360 A
-369 NINAEIAE
+369 NLKQEIVE
-377 KNNAIIKAN
+377 KNDAIIKAN
-386 EEIATLKSENENLM
+386 EEIANLKAVNESLVQ
-400 KYKEMYE
+400 YKEMYE

-416 EMAKKKKCLSEYA
+416 ELAKKKKCLSEYA
-429 VRSGYIS
+429 VKSGYIS
-436 SEEIETSEEIKALID
+436 SEEIESSEEIKKLID
-451 SVDENGIKAIIV
+451 AVDENGIKAIIV
-463 DRLMAQKNETN
+463 DRLMAQKSD
-474 VVTSEIVASQT
+474 VVVETSEVATPVT
-485 TEVASLTCE
+485 TEVASLTCDE
-494 DIDTS
+494 VSIETS